1 MTQRCQWACCGHSKS
16 LSRLKTGFDSSER
29 SILTIFEIEKLYV
42 QCTQSS
48 ITSLNNS
55 QRLSLVSSFL
65 CQWSLVRNNLN
76 ELHDL
81 ANISIQVM
89 VILWEQDRPIERVCG
104 LQGTRLGFLTT
115 VPESW
120 DLRGKRKA
128 DRFFLS
134 VIGALWYP
142 HEQQGKLLQNVIIIY
157 LLLDR
162 VTEEKSRGTKLARN
176 GFVIWNSIAY
186 CTGVLLLFLYS
197 SFCAITIGTS

>member
-1 MTQRCQWACCGHSKS
+1 MLIMCAIWLH
-16 LSRLKTGFDSSER
+16 
-29 SILTIFEIEKLYV
+29 V

-89 VILWEQDRPIERVCG
+89 VILWEQDRWKGFAVCREQDWVSCRQFLRRPETREGKERPTG
-104 LQGTRLGFLTT
+104 
-115 VPESW
+115 S
-120 DLRGKRKA
+120 
-128 DRFFLS
+128 FFF

-142 HEQQGKLLQNVIIIY
+142 HEQQGKLLQNEIHIIY

-162 VTEEKSRGTKLARN
+162 ITEEKGWGTELARN
-176 GFVIWNSIAY
+176 GFVIWKNSAY
-186 CTGVLLLFLYS
+186 CTDVLLLFPYNWVLRYYYRY
-197 SFCAITIGTS
+197 